1 MVWVRSPVYFYKRN
15 ETFYFSRAIPSDLL
29 HRFNKR
35 KIEIS
40 LRTKSEAKAARSAA
54 ALSDRLERYWDSLRM
69 EMICSKELGLTVLPE
84 TRTVAADSF
93 SLSDALALY
102 HRLKGNGKTKLFFAS
117 SQRSMRYLTDCLG
130 HDDLAAIEISD
141 AGRFRDYLFD
151 RGMSSS
157 SVKRVFSSVRAVINL
172 AIREQGLSINN
183 VFSGTFIPDDEAK
196 TQRLPIP
203 TDVLLTIQREC
214 KQLDDAP
221 RWLIALIS
229 DTGMRLS
236 EACGLLSSDICLD
249 GAVPHI
255 NLTAHPWRRLKTGSS
270 SRQIPLVGTSLW
282 AAQQVVKQ
290 NHQFAFPKYCNETK
304 CNANSASAALNKW
317 LRPRV
322 PDGCVIHS
330 FRHSLRDRLRAVECP
345 ADIIDA
351 IGGWTTEGVG
361 HQYGKGHSLPI
372 THGWMK
378 KLNT

>member
-1 MVWVRSPVYFYKRN
+1 M
-15 ETFYFSRAIPSDLL
+15 
-29 HRFNKR
+29 
-35 KIEIS
+35 
-40 LRTKSEAKAARSAA
+40 ARSGR
-54 ALSDRLERYWDSLRM
+54 D
-69 EMICSKELGLTVLPE
+69 
-84 TRTVAADSF
+84 
-93 SLSDALALY
+93 
-102 HRLKGNGKTKLFFAS
+102 FA
-117 SQRSMRYLTDCLG
+117 T
-130 HDDLAAIEISD
+130 AD
-141 AGRFRDYLFD
+141 AGRFRNYLFD

-196 TQRLPIP
+196 IQRLPIP
-203 TDVLLTIQREC
+203 TDTLLNVQHEC
-214 KQLDDAP
+214 MQMDDEP

-236 EACGLLSSDICLD
+236 DACGLLTSDICLD
-249 GAVPHI
+249 GEIPHI

-270 SRQIPLVGTSLW
+270 LRQIPLVGTSLR
-282 AAQQVVKQ
+282 AAKQVVKK
-290 NHQFAFPKYCNETK
+290 NHQFAFPKYCSETK

-317 LRPRV
+317 LKPRV

-361 HQYGKGHSLPI
+361 HQYGIGHSLSTKYMWI
-372 THGWMK
+372 SK
-378 KLNT
+378 F